1 MFGSTAVALLQQQ
14 QHTTV
19 FDTNGKVN
27 LVQHYPYMMLQENR
41 TKSIELSCEVG

>member
-1 MFGSTAVALLQQQ
+1 MFGSTAVALLQQQQ

-41 TKSIELSCEVG
+41 TKGIELL